1 MLKRNLAL
9 LTLSSAL
16 TFPALAHEFSFG
28 AGALNMSTFA
38 LLDYTDTTL
47 GGASPNFQWDD
58 FANTITGEVYG
69 GYAYNVNKGFDI
81 GLEVFYDFKGPTINQ
96 YNGTNSYVS
105 FATSNIIGVRL
116 VPGFNITKSSRVF
129 FDVGYLW
136 IESTVNT
143 TQLSDAADFTSSNS
157 TNTIKRQGAI
167 QYGAGFETMFYSN
180 FGLRAMY
187 SVTPSFNPN
196 ANNGTSVTST
206 DGTQTYSIKPTYT
219 AFYLGGILRFSF

>member
-1 MLKRNLAL
+1 MFKRNLAL
-9 LTLSSAL
+9 LSISSIL

-28 AGALNMSTFA
+28 AGALNISNFA
-38 LLDYTDTTL
+38 TVQFTDTL
-47 GGASPNFQWDD
+47 IGGNPTFEWEAFASN
-58 FANTITGEVYG
+58 ITGEVYG

-81 GLEVFYDFKGPTINQ
+81 GLEVFYDFKGPVVNQ
-96 YNGTNSYVS
+96 YEFDNHYISFETN
-105 FATSNIIGVRL
+105 NIIGVRV
-116 VPGFNITKSSRVF
+116 VPGFNITKNARVF

-136 IESTVNT
+136 IESTINT
-143 TQLSDAADFTSSNS
+143 TQLLNASDFTSSNS

-167 QYGAGFETMFYSN
+167 QYGAGFETMFYNN
-180 FGLRAMY
+180 FGIRAMY

-206 DGTQTYSIKPTYT
+206 DGTQTYSIKPSYT